1 MHKATHAD
9 AAIAPQSGSAVK
21 STLATLER
29 NAREK
34 GRYWKK
40 NKKKEK
46 GGKGKENAYAAE
58 DSGGGEVSNVVLA
71 DLDLAPNNA
80 SFHYDMSI
88 MNSPSTYSHSTASDE
103 TYLASLNY
111 LKGMAAHQILTGS
124 KAHGHDFHSF
134 GCKAYVFNKNQKT
147 YRIYLSEKHIVVTL
161 IHVKF
166 DHLSFPNTPIS
177 NEREYKQLY
186 NMFTSLQSNYA
197 NLVSI
202 DDNGIDTLS
211 VPSASAFATDPVKP
225 PPSPVSTPPA
235 STPPASTPPASKSEQ
250 PSTPTPFLSPPLSA
264 QHSKAMPKSCPSP
277 SALPLCIHYTA
288 AKKATASL
296 GGDTQPETTYAA
308 VLSFSDNPQ
317 MLAQT
322 LNGPG
327 CKYWVEAIK
336 EEL

>member
-103 TYLASLNY
+103 TYLA
-111 LKGMAAHQILTGS
+111 M
-124 KAHGHDFHSF
+124 
-134 GCKAYVFNKNQKT
+134 
-147 YRIYLSEKHIVVTL
+147 
-161 IHVKF
+161 
-166 DHLSFPNTPIS
+166 
-177 NEREYKQLY
+177 
-186 NMFTSLQSNYA
+186 
-197 NLVSI
+197 SI